1 MEYNLPTVYQ
11 LYELRSQ
18 SQSVLAVL
26 SGGEGNA
33 VNSGDAASVEDNECE
48 DPGFMYPALV
58 IVQAARAAVKE
69 QTSRLKDSDNKQ
81 SKTKKTNSKVNNVEE
96 SNVVEINLEQ
106 SKVDEMQI
114 SKVKRSNLNESNVV
128 QSIVDLSINVI

>member
-1 MEYNLPTVYQ
+1 MH
-11 LYELRSQ
+11 ELRSQ
-18 SQSVLAVL
+18 SQLVLAVL

-33 VNSGDAASVEDNECE
+33 VNSGEAGDAAFSVEDSECE

-58 IVQAARAAVKE
+58 IAQAAPAAVKE

-96 SNVVEINLEQ
+96 SNVVEINVEQ
-106 SKVDEMQI
+106 IKVDEMQF
-114 SKVKRSNLNESNVV
+114 SKVRQSNLNESNVV
-128 QSIVDLSINVI
+128 QSIVDLSINVM